1 MVTEIILSIILV
13 EILFRIT
20 YYAINKKNY
29 HVSLKL
35 KWKDS
40 YVVPHP
46 FLSFSYK
53 KNTTINKN
61 QKLPYPI
68 HTNKFFSFKEPLN
81 VNSLGHF
88 GDEFSSKKDKVRILC
103 LGASTTANN
112 ISDGKKDYTYPKL
125 LEEYLN
131 KKLNKKVEVF
141 NCGIG
146 GWTSVDI
153 FINFV
158 LNLIQLKPD
167 YVILYHGY
175 NDLPLYLMND
185 FELDYQHGRKNL
197 GEVIHKTKMVNMLPK
212 IKFLHSYEFVKDKLF
227 GTGNIRNDVLRLI
240 TKNKI
245 DYTNKYK
252 DFKTQRDIIEQLIIL
267 CYVNKIKPIVST
279 FCYYDHE
286 RNLESSRVK
295 EGVEIENRDI
305 KYIAKKLDCWFV
317 DQDKLIDKKDEN
329 FVDSIHFTPIGMKK
343 LAQNFGDTI
352 LEIKE

>member
-81 VNSLGHF
+81 VNSLGHL
-88 GDEFSSKKDKVRILC
+88 GDEFSSKKKKTRILC

-131 KKLNKKVEVF
+131 KKLGKKVEVF

-175 NDLPLYLMND
+175 NDLP
-185 FELDYQHGRKNL
+185 
-197 GEVIHKTKMVNMLPK
+197 
-212 IKFLHSYEFVKDKLF
+212 
-227 GTGNIRNDVLRLI
+227 
-240 TKNKI
+240 
-245 DYTNKYK
+245 
-252 DFKTQRDIIEQLIIL
+252 
-267 CYVNKIKPIVST
+267 
-279 FCYYDHE
+279 
-286 RNLESSRVK
+286 
-295 EGVEIENRDI
+295 
-305 KYIAKKLDCWFV
+305 
-317 DQDKLIDKKDEN
+317 
-329 FVDSIHFTPIGMKK
+329 
-343 LAQNFGDTI
+343 
-352 LEIKE
+352 